1 MVLYNDLYGF
11 FDFNAPDPNSL
22 DGNAEQPEQTDFDES
37 EAEEPNLDGSVTVNK
52 NGSYI
57 HCLTV
62 IGQIEGHYSSPP
74 NNKSTKYEHIIPRLV
89 AVEENSD
96 ISGLLIILNTIGGD
110 IEAGLAIAELI
121 SGMKKPTASLVL
133 GGSHS
138 IGIPLAVSAKK
149 SFIVPTASMTV
160 HPVRMN
166 GLILGVPQTLVYLKK
181 MEQRV
186 IEFITRNCGIS
197 AQRFKEL
204 MLNND
209 ELVSDFG
216 TILDGNQAVQEGL
229 IDCIGGLS
237 DALEWLESM
246 SEKQHGGS

>member
-1 MVLYNDLYGF
+1 MIVLYNDLYNF
-11 FDFNAPDPNSL
+11 FDFNAPDPNGIN
-22 DGNAEQPEQTDFDES
+22 DNTEQTED
-37 EAEEPNLDGSVTVNK
+37 AETVFNQEVNDGSVTVNK

-57 HCLTV
+57 HCLTI

-74 NNKSTKYEHIIPRLV
+74 NNKATKYEHIIPRLV
-89 AVEENSD
+89 AVEENPD

-181 MEQRV
+181 MEERV
-186 IEFITRNCGIS
+186 IEFITRNSKIS
-197 AQRFKEL
+197 AKRFKEL
-204 MLNND
+204 MLNNE

-216 TILDGNQAVQEGL
+216 TILNGKQAVEEGL
-229 IDCIGGLS
+229 IDYIGSLS
-237 DALEWLESM
+237 DALDCLESLA
-246 SEKQHGGS
+246 EKQHGGS

>member
-1 MVLYNDLYGF
+1 MDS
-11 FDFNAPDPNSL
+11 DS
-22 DGNAEQPEQTDFDES
+22 EQTEETETLFEDE
-37 EAEEPNLDGSVTVNK
+37 ANDGSVTVNK

-57 HCLTV
+57 HCLTI

-74 NNKSTKYEHIIPRLV
+74 NNKATKYEHIIPRLV
-89 AVEENSD
+89 AVEENPD

-181 MEQRV
+181 MEERV
-186 IEFITRNCGIS
+186 IEFITRNSEIS
-197 AQRFKEL
+197 AKRFKEL
-204 MLNND
+204 MLNNE

-216 TILDGNQAVQEGL
+216 TILNGNQAVEEGL
-229 IDCIGGLS
+229 IDSIGSLS
-237 DALEWLESM
+237 DALECLERM
-246 SEKQHGGS
+246 AEKQHGGN